1 MPRASWHSPRMPGGS
16 DRFGAVT
23 LLATL
28 LPVFAADAAEEGQKV
43 ITAMLIVGLVF
54 VSVIA
59 IGELTK
65 YVLHKRR
72 EY

>member
-1 MPRASWHSPRMPGGS
+1 MS
-16 DRFGAVT
+16 T
-23 LLATL
+23 LAAAI
-28 LPVFAADAAEEGQKV
+28 LPHFEGADAAEEGLMV

-54 VSVIA
+54 ISVIA